1 MPIVTVTNMFPEAA
15 LEKMKPHCDLRI
27 NQTETPPTNEDLKK
41 YALES
46 AVMVTYLSDKIDR
59 DIIDCAT
66 NLQLIANYGAGFN
79 NIDVTHAAKKGIW
92 VTNTPGVLHESTAD
106 LTWAMILGAARSIV
120 PAERFTRQNRFK
132 GWQAKMFL
140 GGDVYG
146 KTLGIIGC
154 GEIGS
159 AVASRASGFNMR
171 VLYFNR
177 NRLSAEKEQELNVVY
192 TPLEELLRQSDFVT
206 VHAPLTEQ
214 TQHMIGKEQFLVM
227 KPTAYFIH
235 TARGKVVD
243 DKALVEV
250 LQEGRIAGAA
260 LDVYE
265 NEPAL
270 TEGMTELDNL
280 MLLPHIGSASHE
292 TRDKMAQL
300 VADNVL
306 DALADRAPRC
316 LVPSWG
322 K

>member
-1 MPIVTVTNMFPEAA
+1 
-15 LEKMKPHCDLRI
+15 
-27 NQTETPPTNEDLKK
+27 
-41 YALES
+41 
-46 AVMVTYLSDKIDR
+46 
-59 DIIDCAT
+59 
-66 NLQLIANYGAGFN
+66 
-79 NIDVTHAAKKGIW
+79 
-92 VTNTPGVLHESTAD
+92 
-106 LTWAMILGAARSIV
+106 MILGAARNLV
-120 PAERFTRQNRFK
+120 PADRYTRENKFK
-132 GWQAKMFL
+132 GWSANMYL

-146 KTLGIIGC
+146 KTLGVIGC

-159 AVASRASGFNMR
+159 AVARRAAGFNMK

-177 NRLSAEKEQELNVVY
+177 NRMPEEKEKALNAEFV
-192 TPLEELLRQSDFVT
+192 TLEELLRTSDFVT
-206 VHAPLTEQ
+206 VHAPLTDQ
-214 TQHMIGKEQFLVM
+214 TKYMIGRDQFLVM

-243 DKALVEV
+243 DQALVEA
-250 LQEGRIAGAA
+250 LKEGGIAGAA

-270 TEGMTELDNL
+270 TEGMTELENL

-292 TRDKMAQL
+292 TRNIMADL

-306 DALADRAPRC
+306 DVLHDKPPRS

>member
-15 LEKMKPHCDLRI
+15 LEKLRSHCDLRT
-27 NQTETPPTNEDLKK
+27 NQTEVPPTSEDLKRH
-41 YALES
+41 ASES
-46 AVMVTYLSDKIDR
+46 AVIVTYLSDKISR
-59 DIIDCAT
+59 DIIDCAE
-66 NLQLIANYGAGFN
+66 NLRLIANYGAGFN
-79 NIDVTHAAKKGIW
+79 NIDVEHAAKKGVW
-92 VTNTPGVLHESTAD
+92 VTNTPGVLHETTAD
-106 LTWAMILGAARSIV
+106 LTWAMILGSARRIV
-120 PAERFTRQNRFK
+120 PAERFTRENRFK
-132 GWQAKMFL
+132 GWQAKMYL

-159 AVASRASGFNMR
+159 AVARRASGFNMR
-171 VLYFNR
+171 VLYCNR
-177 NRLSAEKEQELNVVY
+177 NRLPAEKEQALNAVY

-206 VHAPLTEQ
+206 VHAPLSEQ
-214 TQHMIGKEQFLVM
+214 TQHMIGKEQFLMM

-243 DKALVEV
+243 DKALFEA
-250 LQEGRIAGAA
+250 LKEEKIAGAA

-270 TEGMTELDNL
+270 TEGMTEFENL

-292 TRDKMAQL
+292 TRDKMADL

-306 DALADRAPRC
+306 DALADKTPRC
-316 LVPSWG
+316 LVPSW
-322 K
+322 KK